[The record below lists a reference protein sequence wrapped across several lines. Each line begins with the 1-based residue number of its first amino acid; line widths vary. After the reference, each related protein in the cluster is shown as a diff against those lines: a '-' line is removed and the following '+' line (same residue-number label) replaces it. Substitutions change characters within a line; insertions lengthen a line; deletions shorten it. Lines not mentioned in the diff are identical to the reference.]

1 MKKDSKFE
9 LELKDALSVI
19 ELEERQE
26 MTVANEALCCGD
38 NSGCNQGCT
47 KVAEAPTASAS

>member
-1 MKKDSKFE
+1 MKKESTFE
-9 LELKDALSVI
+9 LELKEAISVI

-38 NSGCNQGCT
+38 NSTCNQGCT
-47 KVAEAPTASAS
+47 KVAEAPTASAT